1 MKKLL
6 LRMIKRNHQL
16 YKKWK
21 LEERLVLCLIR
32 DEDNALQR
40 NIKAVDY
47 IDEHLKRLLKFNKE
61 AVQSSMVISEY
72 QELRK
77 ILTTFKTNNILD
89 EVNKEV
95 E

>member
-6 LRMIKRNHQL
+6 LSIIKRNHQL

-40 NIKAVDY
+40 NIKAVKY
-47 IDEHLKRLLKFNKE
+47 IDENLKRLSEFDKE
-61 AVQSSMVISEY
+61 AVHLSSVIREY
-72 QELRK
+72 QELRE

>member
-6 LRMIKRNHQL
+6 LRMMKRNHQL

-21 LEERLVLCLIR
+21 LEERVVLCLIR
-32 DEDNALQR
+32 EEDNAQQR
-40 NIKAVDY
+40 NMKAVKY
-47 IDEHLKRLLKFNKE
+47 IDENLKRLSKFDKE
-61 AVQSSMVISEY
+61 AVHLSSVIREY
-72 QELRK
+72 QELRE
-77 ILTTFKTNNILD
+77 ILATFKTNNILD

>member
-6 LRMIKRNHQL
+6 LRMLKRNHQL

-32 DEDNALQR
+32 DEDNAQQR
-40 NIKAVDY
+40 NIKAVEY
-47 IDEHLKRLLKFNKE
+47 IDENLKQLSRFEKDSVHL
-61 AVQSSMVISEY
+61 SSIIREY
-72 QELRK
+72 QELRE

-89 EVNKEV
+89 EVNKKV

>member
-6 LRMIKRNHQL
+6 LRMLKRNHQL

-32 DEDNALQR
+32 EEDNAHQR
-40 NIKAVDY
+40 NIKAVEY
-47 IDEHLKRLLKFNKE
+47 IDENLKRLSEFKTDGVKL
-61 AVQSSMVISEY
+61 SSVIREY

-77 ILTTFKTNNILD
+77 ILTIFKTTNILD
-89 EVNKEV
+89 EANKEV